1 MMESEFLWFL
11 IIFFFM
17 EILWF
22 NKMKEKLLNYIK
34 KFIISNLIFVIC
46 LRLEILMILKCLCF
60 LFGMNDVL
68 K

>member
-1 MMESEFLWFL
+1 
-11 IIFFFM
+11 M

-34 KFIISNLIFVIC
+34 KFIFSYLIFVIC